1 MNGHAYPDRPVTKGQ
16 SATVVGLLA
25 LVVLAVVA
33 TLAVIAPTASAG
45 KDRTRK
51 HTFTLPDIQIGDPY
65 LSQACGIDVR
75 AIVGGTFDEKL
86 VLGTDRNPAVRETS
100 KFDGHITWFAMDAPE
115 KAYSDRIENV
125 SRIDFP
131 EGIEG
136 YGLSAHVTV
145 TGTHPGTFPAE
156 GGAPGHGKYE
166 YEAGFLPGGLPDDFP
181 FVFQI
186 GDGTWDGN
194 SFDRATAKICAA
206 LT

>member
-1 MNGHAYPDRPVTKGQ
+1 VPGVVDVHDLHAWTITSGM
-16 SATVVGLLA
+16 
-25 LVVLAVVA
+25 
-33 TLAVIAPTASAG
+33 
-45 KDRTRK
+45 
-51 HTFTLPDIQIGDPY
+51 
-65 LSQACGIDVR
+65 
-75 AIVGGTFDEKL
+75 
-86 VLGTDRNPAVRETS
+86 PA
-100 KFDGHITWFAMDAPE
+100 
-115 KAYSDRIENV
+115 
-125 SRIDFP
+125 
-131 EGIEG
+131 
-136 YGLSAHVTV
+136 LSAHVTV